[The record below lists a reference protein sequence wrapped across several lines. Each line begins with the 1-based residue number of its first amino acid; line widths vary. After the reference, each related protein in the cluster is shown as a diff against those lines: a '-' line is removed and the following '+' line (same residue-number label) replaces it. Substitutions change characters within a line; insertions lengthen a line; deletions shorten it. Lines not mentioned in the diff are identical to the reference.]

1 MIEKGWTESG
11 GRLIAPT
18 KGAAPVVAPS
28 ADAVAEEWAVTTGP
42 EPAAMSVTMSAVDEE
57 WTASR
62 VRAQF
67 VSFFESKAHKMV
79 PSSPVVPY
87 DDPTLLFANAGM
99 NQFKPLFVGQ
109 AAPHA
114 QQGRHDAQ
122 PNGHA
127 LP

>member
-1 MIEKGWTESG
+1 MALLAL
-11 GRLIAPT
+11 RLPVFTVGFVTRPAPLFARGCAAFAP
-18 KGAAPVVAPS
+18 GARRHATMC
-28 ADAVAEEWAVTTGP
+28 DAGAWPAE
-42 EPAAMSVTMSAVDEE
+42 
-57 WTASR
+57 R
-62 VRAQF
+62 VRSQF
-67 VSFFESKAHKMV
+67 VSYFEEKEHTMV
-79 PSSPVVPY
+79 ASSPVVPY